1 VRPTPT
7 RARAGPGTRSS
18 LGRRVFGRWLG
29 RFALSL
35 TAAHFG
41 CAGDPDCPN
50 DLPDDND
57 CASAAP
63 SYSGHVGVVLEQ
75 YCEVCHLPGNG
86 VSTHVFSNYDEI
98 FATRR
103 TMLTQ
108 IYACRM
114 PIGPRRL
121 NAEDRALLLKWFVCG
136 APNN

>member
-1 VRPTPT
+1 VWR
-7 RARAGPGTRSS
+7 
-18 LGRRVFGRWLG
+18 LYGRW
-29 RFALSL
+29 SVL
-35 TAAHFG
+35 TLAAAHFG
-41 CAGDPDCPN
+41 CASNTDCPN
-50 DLPDDND
+50 DLPDDSD

-63 SYSGHVGVVLEQ
+63 SYSQEVGVVLER

-114 PIGPRRL
+114 PEGPRRL
-121 NAEDRALLLKWFVCG
+121 TSEDRALLLKWFVCG